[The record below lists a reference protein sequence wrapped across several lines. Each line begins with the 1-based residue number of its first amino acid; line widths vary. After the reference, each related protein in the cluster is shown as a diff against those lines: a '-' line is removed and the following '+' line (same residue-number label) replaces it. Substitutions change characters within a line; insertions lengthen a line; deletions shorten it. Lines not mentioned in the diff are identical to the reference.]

1 MDEDIIVP
9 LIVFSFIFAMVSL
22 IMAQVRWSARH
33 KLETEGKEGTSLGTS
48 ELKALM
54 REAVEEANEP
64 LLARIEHLEQE
75 LAEAPR
81 QLPAA
86 EKRLGEMMDAPAP
99 VPAKR
104 RGVT

>member
-1 MDEDIIVP
+1 MEEDIIVP
-9 LIVFSFIFAMVSL
+9 LIVFTFIFAMVAL

-33 KLETEGKEGTSLGTS
+33 KMEAQGKEGTSLGTS

-64 LLARIEHLEQE
+64 LLARIEQLEHE
-75 LAEAPR
+75 RVEAPR

-86 EKRLGEMMDAPAP
+86 EKRLDERMDESAPA
-99 VPAKR
+99 PAKR
-104 RGVT
+104 RNVT